1 MSNQTPVLNLPLR
14 TGSGDSKWFSEARF
28 GMFIHWGLYSLA
40 ARHEWVQN
48 REKLDDASYR
58 RYFDRFDPDLY
69 DPGVWADAAAGAGMK
84 YFVVTTKHHDG
95 FCLWDSEFT
104 DFKVTNTP
112 HARDLIAPM
121 IEAFESRGLASGLYH
136 SLIDWHHPDFRID
149 ELHPLRDSPDRVDL
163 NATRDPSAYRRF
175 LRSQVQELLTRFPS
189 ARLLFFDFS
198 YVPSLGALNE
208 RGGPW
213 EGKGR
218 VDWGSED
225 LVRMIRQMRPD
236 ILIND
241 RLDLLDSA
249 DAWDYT
255 TPEQYQP
262 IEWKTAGGERVLWE
276 ACQTFSGS
284 WGYHREEETWKSVP
298 QLVRMLVDTV
308 AKGGNLLLNVG
319 PTGRGEFDMR
329 ALDRLHGMG
338 EWMRRHGR
346 SIYGCTASSIEPP
359 QDCRY
364 TYNPITGRLY
374 LHCFAWPAGELHL
387 QGLDR
392 RLKYAQLLNDAS
404 EITFREG
411 SEHEAREG
419 ITLYLPIKPPQVAV
433 PVVELFLKPL

>member
-1 MSNQTPVLNLPLR
+1 MSNRESILNLPLR
-14 TGSGDSKWFSEARF
+14 TGPGDWKWFSEARF
-28 GMFIHWGLYSLA
+28 GMYIHWGLYSLA

-48 REKLDDASYR
+48 REKIDDASYR
-58 RYFDRFDPDLY
+58 KYFNRFDPDLY
-69 DPGVWADAAAGAGMK
+69 DPGTWADAAKDAGMK

-112 HARDLIAPM
+112 HARDLIKPM

-149 ELHPLRDSPDRVDL
+149 ELHPLRDSPDRIAL
-163 NATRDPSAYRRF
+163 NAARDPSVYRRF
-175 LRSQVQELLTRFPS
+175 LRNQVQELLTRFPT
-189 ARLLFFDFS
+189 ARLLFFDYS
-198 YVPSLGALNE
+198 YVPPPGALNE
-208 RGGPW
+208 RGEPW

-218 VDWGSED
+218 VDWGSEE

-241 RLDLLDSA
+241 RLDLLESA

-262 IEWKTAGGERVLWE
+262 VGWKTLGGERVLWE

-284 WGYHREEETWKSVP
+284 WGYHREEESWKSVP

-319 PTGRGEFDMR
+319 PTGRGEFDSR
-329 ALDRLHGMG
+329 ALDRLRGMG

-346 SIYGCTASSIEPP
+346 ASTAARPRPSSRP
-359 QDCRY
+359 R
-364 TYNPITGRLY
+364 T
-374 LHCFAWPAGELHL
+374 
-387 QGLDR
+387 
-392 RLKYAQLLNDAS
+392 
-404 EITFREG
+404 
-411 SEHEAREG
+411 
-419 ITLYLPIKPPQVAV
+419 VAT
-433 PVVELFLKPL
+433 PTTP